1 MRRHRPRYVP
11 WLGLLLVAGFILI
24 IVTFFYTAISHAG
37 ALARA
42 QPSFRMAMR
51 SGGGSGPVASRY
63 SKSAARIGGS
73 SSGHTS
79 VTRARVPC

>member
-37 ALARA
+37 A
-42 QPSFRMAMR
+42 
-51 SGGGSGPVASRY
+51 
-63 SKSAARIGGS
+63 
-73 SSGHTS
+73 
-79 VTRARVPC
+79 